1 MSLSQNSNFV
11 KCAHLRCEEY
21 VPRKSPRETP
31 ICSFHGTYDTTSPV
45 TPEEMFDTTEQA
57 FYERWKILE
66 ERVAELT
73 AELNADKNK
82 HGKMIRWNQHF
93 EMCSKCDDVTTC
105 TYILKYLIAY
115 FDIYFKYFCIL

>member
-1 MSLSQNSNFV
+1 MASFNGNFV

-21 VPRKSPRETP
+21 VQHKFPRETP
-31 ICSFHGTYDTTSPV
+31 LCSFHGTYDTTSPV
-45 TPEEMFDTTEQA
+45 TSQEMFEIYGTTEQA

-82 HGKMIRWNQHF
+82 HGKMIRWNTNF

-115 FDIYFKYFCIL
+115 IFLSIL